1 MSEIKVNN
9 ISALDGSSSISVLD
23 PILSNSVATFNKL
36 YVTDYTSYV
45 TSGKDQLTSK
55 WYVDNQFDIRG
66 IGATGISG
74 LDTLTT
80 QIAALKVDIN
90 SSVAANYLPKVGNTV
105 HSGGGITFGGSR
117 YVFGNSTVM
126 DINTAGKIG
135 IGGTADT
142 SNALQLMGVFGFAN
156 SVATKTTS
164 SVISQDSSNRLT
176 INSYNDLIMQSG
188 GVQKLKLGGTDQ
200 EMSGNLKLT
209 TAGGYLSVA
218 YSSNDSYRALLGW
231 SSLQLGNNGPNRIV
245 AGNTNVNGTLEFW
258 VNNKKDI
265 TGYGVTSDGIQ
276 AMTLASSGFVGIG
289 LPNPS
294 QKLSVLD
301 GTIRVDNTAS
311 TGLLTLILSGNG
323 SNLQVGHSGG
333 NICSITNSGTGYGG
347 FEFKGNLGTTL
358 RLAGDGKVGI
368 GTNTPLYS
376 LSVAAA
382 NGNTMEFGPE
392 FSSSTRSLLQSYNRT
407 TGAYTDLT
415 LSANSYAIFTAGTQK
430 ITITPEGKVG
440 IGTAAP
446 NSVLDVV
453 DNTSS
458 ATGYDHHKVFK
469 TVHLKTESYSK
480 VYVKLFVIPF
490 NTTATSSAED
500 LNWNVGGFNISGTIT
515 TQRSNNLGVSC
526 SQVIEAGTS
535 WVGFYGYGGGTSATA
550 FSTAT
555 LEAAC
560 KFSSIGFTEYPSAGA
575 EGISE
580 PFELVQVD
588 IGGVKWACLYR
599 NQQGTAGAQSITFD
613 GVVTGLT
620 GRAPSKHL
628 FGLTDTDAVLVVTT
642 NAGDNAA
649 PGTSGAITDRH
660 TALAYT
666 RKVVDFGGSRLN
678 CYRTPTSGKD
688 LANKDYVDTTARNA
702 IGTSFHVIL
711 PATTITAGQFA
722 IWTGPGNNAVTI
734 TATKDNGN
742 AYSPLSISAS
752 YGQWYIAF
760 NDYNVHWNKTHG
772 YIGQTPTS
780 FAPASY
786 ISTASSSA
794 YNTEKHLVIYRYG

>member
-90 SSVAANYLPKVGNTV
+90 ASVAANYLPKVGNTV

-156 SVATKTTS
+156 SVATKTAS

-200 EMSGNLKLT
+200 EMAGNLKLT
-209 TAGGYLSVA
+209 TGGGYLSAA
-218 YSSNDSYRALLGW
+218 YTSSDNHRALLGW
-231 SSLQLGNNGPNRIV
+231 SSLQLGNNGINRIV
-245 AGNTNVNGTLEFW
+245 AGNTLPNGYLEFW

-294 QKLSVLD
+294 QKLNVLD

-311 TGLLTLILSGNG
+311 TGLLTLILAGNG

-368 GTNTPLYS
+368 GTNTPSYS

-392 FSSSTRSLLQSYNRT
+392 YASGANLLQCYNRT
-407 TGAYTDLT
+407 TGVYTNLAT
-415 LSANSYAIFTAGTQK
+415 SANSYAIFTAGTQK

-453 DNTSS
+453 DNTSNAS
-458 ATGYDHHKVFK
+458 GYDHHKVFK
-469 TVHLKTESYSK
+469 TVWLKTESYSK

-490 NTTATSSAED
+490 NTTSTSSAED
-500 LNWNVGGFNISGTIT
+500 LNWNSGGFNISGTIT
-515 TQRSNNLGVSC
+515 VQRSNNLSVSC
-526 SQVIEAGTS
+526 SQIIEAGTS
-535 WVGFYGYGGGTSATA
+535 WVGYYGYGGGTSATA

-575 EGISE
+575 EGTNE
-580 PFELVQVD
+580 PFELVQVLID
-588 IGGVKWACLYR
+588 GVKWACLYR
-599 NQQGTAGAQSITFD
+599 NQQGQAGAQSITFD

-620 GRAPSKHL
+620 RAPSKHL

-649 PGTSGAITDRH
+649 PGTSGAITNRH

-678 CYRTPTSGKD
+678 CYRGPTSPKD
-688 LANKDYVDTTARNA
+688 LVNKDYVDASTNTLVYNA
-702 IGTSFHVIL
+702 ISYYVIL
-711 PATTITAGQFA
+711 PGFSSIAAGQTVT
-722 IWTGPGNNAVTI
+722 WTSPVNPFLSI
-734 TATKDNGN
+734 TATKDNAN
-742 AYSPLSISAS
+742 AYSPVTFSAS
-752 YGQWYIAF
+752 TGTWIIVFNNINSSWDKTYGTI
-760 NDYNVHWNKTHG
+760 N
-772 YIGQTPTS
+772 QTGTS
-780 FAPASY
+780 LAPASY
-786 ISTASSSA
+786 VSTYSNGYLAP
-794 YNTEKHLVIYRYG
+794 KHCVIYRVG

>member
-90 SSVAANYLPKVGNTV
+90 ASVATNYLPKVGFGA

-156 SVATKTTS
+156 SVATKTAS
-164 SVISQDSSNRLT
+164 SIISQDSGNRLT

-188 GVQKLKLGGTDQ
+188 SVQKLKLGGTDQ
-200 EMSGNLKLT
+200 EMAGNLKLT
-209 TAGGYLSVA
+209 TGGGYLSAA
-218 YSSNDSYRALLGW
+218 YTSNDSYRALLGW

-245 AGNTNVNGTLEFW
+245 AGNTNVNGSLEFW

-265 TGYGVTSDGIQ
+265 TSHGVTSDGIQ
-276 AMTLASSGFVGIG
+276 AMTLASSGFVGVG
-289 LPNPS
+289 VANPS
-294 QKLSVLD
+294 QKLSVLN
-301 GTIRVDNTAS
+301 GAIRVDNTAS

-333 NICSITNSGTGYGG
+333 NICSITNSGTDYGG

-358 RLAGDGKVGI
+358 RLAGDGRVGI
-368 GTNTPLYS
+368 GTTNPFYS

-392 FSSSTRSLLQSYNRT
+392 YASGANLLQCYNRT
-407 TGAYTDLT
+407 TGVYTNLT
-415 LSANSYAIFTAGTQK
+415 TSANSYAIFTGGTQK

-440 IGTAAP
+440 IGTATP
-446 NSVLDVV
+446 NSVLDVE

-458 ATGYDHHKVFK
+458 ASGFDHHKVFK

-490 NTTATSSAED
+490 NTTAASSAED
-500 LNWNVGGFNISGTIT
+500 LNWGVGGFNISGTIT
-515 TQRSNNLGVSC
+515 TQRSNNFGVSC

-535 WVGFYGYGGGTSATA
+535 WVSYYGHPSGYTA
-550 FSTAT
+550 ASTAT
-555 LEAAC
+555 LEGAC

-575 EGISE
+575 GGTNE

-599 NQQGTAGAQSITFD
+599 NQQGIAGAQSITFD

-620 GRAPSKHL
+620 RAPSKHL

-642 NAGDNAA
+642 NGDNAA
-649 PGTSGAITDRH
+649 PGGSGAITDRH

-688 LANKDYVDTTARNA
+688 LVNKDYVDGLGQTWQDQVVISRYFAFDYGFINN
-702 IGTSFHVIL
+702 TSRPIQVRWAFSH
-711 PATTITAGQFA
+711 
-722 IWTGPGNNAVTI
+722 
-734 TATKDNGN
+734 
-742 AYSPLSISAS
+742 SSAS
-752 YGQWYIAF
+752 TRIRSYVSKPSGGYVQVYESYDDGARA
-760 NDYNVHWNKTHG
+760 HTHCFLVPPG
-772 YIGQTPTS
+772 ENYYVSKISGTTP
-780 FAPASY
+780 
-786 ISTASSSA
+786 STPLFWS
-794 YNTEKHLVIYRYG
+794 EFR